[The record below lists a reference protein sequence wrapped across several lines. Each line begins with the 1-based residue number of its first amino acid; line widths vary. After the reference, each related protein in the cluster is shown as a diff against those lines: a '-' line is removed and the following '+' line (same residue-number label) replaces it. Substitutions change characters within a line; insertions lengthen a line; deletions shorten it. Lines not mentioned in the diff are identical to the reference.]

1 MGEIFHFFKTNVRGG
16 GIVSIEVI
24 KVIKEAEEKAE
35 KIKKEATVQAKLIIT
50 NANAEAEGILDE
62 ARKVAESNRAEVLS
76 KAESEGQL
84 LYDGIINGA
93 AKECDITLN
102 KANDNMNN
110 AASIILERIVKTSDN
125 S

>member
-1 MGEIFHFFKTNVRGG
+1 M
-16 GIVSIEVI
+16 SIEVI

-35 KIKKEATVQAKLIIT
+35 AIKKDAAVQAKSVIT
-50 NANAEAEGILDE
+50 NTNALAQSILED
-62 ARKVAESNRAEVLS
+62 AKKTAQSHRAEVLS

-84 LYDGIINGA
+84 LYDGIINDA
-93 AKECDITLN
+93 AKECDILCQ

>member
-1 MGEIFHFFKTNVRGG
+1 M
-16 GIVSIEVI
+16 SIEVI

-35 KIKKEATVQAKLIIT
+35 AIKKDAAAQARLVIT
-50 NANAEAEGILDE
+50 NANTQAQDILDE
-62 ARKVAESNRAEVLS
+62 ARKTAESHRSEVLS

-84 LYDGIINGA
+84 LYDGIINDA
-93 AKECDITLN
+93 AKECDKILT
-102 KANDNMNN
+102 KANDNMDA

>member
-1 MGEIFHFFKTNVRGG
+1 M
-16 GIVSIEVI
+16 SIEVI

-35 KIKKEATVQAKLIIT
+35 AIKKDAAAQARQVIT
-50 NANAEAEGILDE
+50 NANVKAQEILDE
-62 ARKVAESNRAEVLS
+62 ARK

-84 LYDGIINGA
+84 LYDGIINDA
-93 AKECDITLN
+93 ARDCDEILT
-102 KANDNMNN
+102 KSGQNMDK

>member
-1 MGEIFHFFKTNVRGG
+1 M
-16 GIVSIEVI
+16 SIEVI

-35 KIKKEATVQAKLIIT
+35 AIKKDAAVQSKLVIT
-50 NANAEAEGILDE
+50 NANALAQSILDD
-62 ARKVAESNRAEVLS
+62 AKKSAESHRAEVLN

-84 LYDGIINGA
+84 LYDGIINDA
-93 AKECDITLN
+93 AKECDILCQ

>member
-1 MGEIFHFFKTNVRGG
+1 M
-16 GIVSIEVI
+16 SIEVI

-35 KIKKEATVQAKLIIT
+35 AIKKDAAVQAKSVIT
-50 NANAEAEGILDE
+50 NANALAQSILDD
-62 ARKVAESNRAEVLS
+62 AKKSAESHRAEVLN

-84 LYDGIINGA
+84 LYDGIINDA
-93 AKECDITLN
+93 AKECDILCQ

>member
-1 MGEIFHFFKTNVRGG
+1 M
-16 GIVSIEVI
+16 SIEVI

-35 KIKKEATVQAKLIIT
+35 AIKKDAAAQARQVIT
-50 NANAEAEGILDE
+50 NANAKAQEILDE
-62 ARKVAESNRAEVLS
+62 ARKKAESDRSEVLS

-84 LYDGIINGA
+84 LYDGIINDA
-93 AKECDITLN
+93 ARDCDEILT
-102 KANDNMNN
+102 KSGQNMDK

>member
-1 MGEIFHFFKTNVRGG
+1 MGENFHFFKINIRGG

-35 KIKKEATVQAKLIIT
+35 RIKKDAALQAKLIIT
-50 NANAEAEGILDE
+50 NANAEAESILDE
-62 ARKVAESNRAEVLS
+62 ARKIAESNRSELLS
-76 KAESEGQL
+76 KAELEGQL
-84 LYDGIINGA
+84 LYDGIINDA
-93 AKECDITLN
+93 AKECDIISN

-110 AASIILERIVKTSDN
+110 AASIILERIVKTSGN

>member
-1 MGEIFHFFKTNVRGG
+1 M
-16 GIVSIEVI
+16 SIEVI

-35 KIKKEATVQAKLIIT
+35 AIKKDAAVQAKLVIT
-50 NANAEAEGILDE
+50 NANSQAQIILDE
-62 ARKVAESNRAEVLS
+62 TKKTADSYRTEVLS

-84 LYDGIINGA
+84 LYDGIINDA
-93 AKECDITLN
+93 AKECDILCQ

-110 AASIILERIVKTSDN
+110 AASIILERIVKTSGN

>member
-1 MGEIFHFFKTNVRGG
+1 M
-16 GIVSIEVI
+16 SIEVI

-35 KIKKEATVQAKLIIT
+35 AIKKDAALQAKSVIT
-50 NANAEAEGILDE
+50 NANALAQSILDD
-62 ARKVAESNRAEVLS
+62 AKKTAELHRAEVLV

-84 LYDGIINGA
+84 LYDGIINDA
-93 AKECDITLN
+93 AKESDELCQ

>member
-1 MGEIFHFFKTNVRGG
+1 M
-16 GIVSIEVI
+16 SIEVI

-35 KIKKEATVQAKLIIT
+35 VIKKDAAVQAKLVIT
-50 NANAEAEGILDE
+50 NANALAQSILDE
-62 ARKVAESNRAEVLS
+62 AKKTAESHRTEVLS

-84 LYDGIINGA
+84 LYDGIINDA
-93 AKECDITLN
+93 AKESDMVSKI
-102 KANDNMNN
+102 ANDNMNS

>member
-1 MGEIFHFFKTNVRGG
+1 M
-16 GIVSIEVI
+16 SIEVI

-35 KIKKEATVQAKLIIT
+35 AIKRDAAVQAKSVIT
-50 NANAEAEGILDE
+50 NTNALAQSILED
-62 ARKVAESNRAEVLS
+62 AKKTAQSHRAEVLS

-84 LYDGIINGA
+84 LYDGIINDA
-93 AKECDITLN
+93 AKECDILCQ

>member
-1 MGEIFHFFKTNVRGG
+1 M
-16 GIVSIEVI
+16 SIEVI

-35 KIKKEATVQAKLIIT
+35 AIKRDAAVQAKSVIT
-50 NANAEAEGILDE
+50 NTNALAQSILED
-62 ARKVAESNRAEVLS
+62 AKKTAQSQRTEVLS

-84 LYDGIINGA
+84 LYDGIINDA
-93 AKECDITLN
+93 AKECDILCQ